1 MGAARVFRLIEGSLV
16 TLFFVQA
23 LRIVF
28 AILLSM
34 TSGALAA
41 RQVDL
46 VIINSH
52 IALVV
57 ALVLPWFSPRSR
69 TALPR
74 TLVISA
80 ILIAILRV
88 LIALPV
94 PVLRL
99 YAGVALIGFG
109 GVYLASLLRA
119 NWRAWISATI
129 VGISLDQL
137 LRAVDTY
144 DLSLRVFVVQIPMG
158 TRTLGIPWL
167 AVQIVLSAVVI
178 LIGLAARR
186 SARQEPY
193 EPAFLNVW
201 GGLAIGGFWAIEMI
215 ILGMPGVMARWADV
229 SYAGLVPWLLLV
241 TTLPLLPS
249 IRQLIGQTLGL
260 FDERLRGWVWLL
272 VLLLAIVVGNRLGGV
287 AAAGILVAAQFAA
300 ILSLWWIPN
309 TSDVPEIEQ
318 VGPSFSMGM
327 FALAIL
333 VYAYSLTFEY
343 IRALA
348 WLKEQGLIVVLA
360 AVVLLIFPRLW
371 RDEDLWQAPAIVP
384 KGLAIT
390 FVAPLVV
397 FGLMLSGFGAGPPP
411 VTGTT
416 LRVATYNINGGYDAG
431 QNFQLEVIARTIE
444 ASLADVVVL
453 QEVDAGRPVGY
464 GIDQV
469 QFLAR
474 RLHMYQYYQ
483 STGGELYGI
492 AILSRWPISAP
503 SHLMLP
509 SPGRQMGAIRVLLKD
524 TATERT
530 VTVIGAQLS
539 PGQESERSDQLSV
552 LLSLADSTPML
563 LAADLGSS
571 PDDMVYRQLLA
582 SGFVDPDTV
591 LGIERGFTTPARNPT
606 LRHDYILTR
615 GLIPLDSRQ
624 VESMASD
631 HRLVVVEVGWP

>member
-28 AILLSM
+28 AVLLSM

-80 ILIAILRV
+80 ILIAALRS
-88 LIALPV
+88 LMALPV

-119 NWRAWISATI
+119 NWRAWVSATI

-137 LRAVDTY
+137 LRASDTY
-144 DLSLRVFVVQIPMG
+144 DLALRVFVVQIPMG
-158 TRTLGIPWL
+158 TRTLGIPWI

-178 LIGLAARR
+178 LFGVAARR

-201 GGLAIGGFWAIEMI
+201 GGLAIGGFWAVEMI
-215 ILGMPGVMARWADV
+215 VLAMPGVIARWAGV

-249 IRQLIGQTLGL
+249 VRQLIGQTLGL

-272 VLLLAIVVGNRLGGV
+272 VALLAIIVGNRLGGWG
-287 AAAGILVAAQFAA
+287 AAGILVAAQFMVV
-300 ILSLWWIPN
+300 LSLWWIPN
-309 TSDVPEIEQ
+309 TSDAPEIEQ

-327 FALAIL
+327 FALGIL
-333 VYAYSLTFEY
+333 LYAYSLTFEQM
-343 IRALA
+343 RALS
-348 WLKEQGLIVVLA
+348 WLKEHGLIVVLA
-360 AVVLLIFPRLW
+360 GVVLLIFPRLW
-371 RDEDLWQAPAIVP
+371 RDEDLWLAPAIVP

-397 FGLMLSGFGAGPPP
+397 FGMMLSGIGANPPP

-416 LRVATYNINGGYDAG
+416 LRIATYNVNGGYDAG
-431 QNFQLEVIARTIE
+431 QSFQLEVIARTIE

-453 QEVDAGRPVGY
+453 QEVDTGRPVGY

-474 RLHMYQYYQ
+474 RLRMYQYYQ
-483 STGGELYGI
+483 STGGELNGI

-503 SHLMLP
+503 TYAALP
-509 SPGRQMGAIRVLLKD
+509 SPGRQMGAIRVVLGD
-524 TATERT
+524 VASGRT

-539 PGQESERSDQLSV
+539 PGQEDERRDQLSI
-552 LLSLADSTPML
+552 LLSLADASQML
-563 LAADLGSS
+563 LAADLGAS
-571 PDDMVYRQLLA
+571 PDDVVYGQLLA

-591 LGIERGFTTPARNPT
+591 LGIEKGFTTPSRSPT

-615 GLIPLDSRQ
+615 GLIPLDARQ

>member
-16 TLFFVQA
+16 TLFFVQT

-28 AILLSM
+28 AVLLSM

-69 TALPR
+69 SALPR

-80 ILIAILRV
+80 ILIAILRGLV
-88 LIALPV
+88 ALSV

-119 NWRAWISATI
+119 SWRAWISATI
-129 VGISLDQL
+129 VGLSLDQL

-167 AVQIVLSAVVI
+167 AAQIVLSAVLV
-178 LIGLAARR
+178 LIALAARR
-186 SARQEPY
+186 STRQEPY

-201 GGLAIGGFWAIEMI
+201 GGLAIGGFWAVEMVV
-215 ILGMPGVMARWADV
+215 LGMPGVIARWAGV

-249 IRQLIGQTLGL
+249 VRQLIGQTLGL

-272 VLLLAIVVGNRLGGV
+272 VLLLAIVVGNRLGGL
-287 AAAGILVAAQFAA
+287 AAASILVAAQFAA

-309 TSDVPEIEQ
+309 TSDAPEIEQ

-327 FALAIL
+327 FALAVLI
-333 VYAYSLTFEY
+333 YAYSLTFEY

-348 WLKEQGLIVVLA
+348 WLKEQGLIIVLA

-397 FGLMLSGFGAGPPP
+397 FGLMLSGFGANPPP
-411 VTGTT
+411 VVGTT
-416 LRVATYNINGGYDAG
+416 LRIATYNINGGYDAEQG
-431 QNFQLEVIARTIE
+431 FQLEVIARTIE

-474 RLHMYQYYQ
+474 RLRMYQYYQ

-503 SHLMLP
+503 SQVMLP
-509 SPGRQMGAIRVLLKD
+509 SPGRQMGAIRVLLQD
-524 TATERT
+524 SASGRY
-530 VTVIGAQLS
+530 VTVIGTQLS
-539 PGQESERSDQLSV
+539 PGQEDERTDQLSV
-552 LLSLADSTPML
+552 LLSLADSSPML
-563 LAADLGSS
+563 LAADLGAS
-571 PDDMVYRQLLA
+571 PDDVVYGQLLA

-606 LRHDYILTR
+606 LRHDYIFTR
-615 GLIPLDSRQ
+615 GLIPLDARQ
-624 VESMASD
+624 VESFASD

>member
-16 TLFFVQA
+16 VLFFAQA

-34 TSGALAA
+34 TSDALAA
-41 RQVDL
+41 RQADL

-69 TALPR
+69 SALPR
-74 TLVISA
+74 TLAVSA
-80 ILIAILRV
+80 ILIAVFRV
-88 LIALPV
+88 LVALTI

-99 YAGVALIGFG
+99 YAGVALIGFA

-119 NWRAWISATI
+119 NWRAWVSSTI

-137 LRAVDTY
+137 LRAFDSY
-144 DLSLRVFVVQIPMG
+144 DLSLRTFVVQIPMG

-167 AVQIVLSAVVI
+167 AVQIALSAVVI

-201 GGLAIGGFWAIEMI
+201 GGLAIGGFWTIEMVV
-215 ILGMPGVMARWADV
+215 LGMPGVIARWAGV
-229 SYAGLVPWLLLV
+229 SYAAVVPWLLLV

-249 IRQLIGQTLGL
+249 VRQLIGQTLGL
-260 FDERLRGWVWLL
+260 FDERLRGWVWLFI
-272 VLLLAIVVGNRLGGV
+272 LLLAIVVGNRLGGL
-287 AAAGILVAAQFAA
+287 AAAGLLLLAQFLVV
-300 ILSLWWIPN
+300 LSLWSIPS
-309 TSDVPEIEQ
+309 TTDAPEIEQ
-318 VGPSFSMGM
+318 VGPSFSMGLLV
-327 FALAIL
+327 LAVL

-360 AVVLLIFPRLW
+360 AAVLLAFPRLW
-371 RDEDLWQAPAIVP
+371 RDDDLVQAPTIVP
-384 KGLAIT
+384 KGLPIT

-397 FGLMLSGFGAGPPP
+397 FGMMLSGFGANPAP
-411 VTGTT
+411 VAGTT
-416 LRVATYNINGGYDAG
+416 MRIATYNVNGGYDAA

-474 RLHMYQYYQ
+474 RLRMHQYYQ
-483 STGGELYGI
+483 STSGELYGV
-492 AILSRWPISAP
+492 AILSRWPISTP
-503 SHLMLP
+503 SYVLLP
-509 SPGRQMGAIRVLLKD
+509 SPGRRMGAVRILLQD
-524 TATERT
+524 PASGRS
-530 VTVIGAQLS
+530 VTVVGTQLS
-539 PGQESERSDQLSV
+539 PGRDDERRGQLAV
-552 LLSLADSTPML
+552 LLSLLDTSPML
-563 LAADLGSS
+563 LAADLGAS
-571 PDDMVYRQLLA
+571 PDDAVYKELLNN
-582 SGFVDPDTV
+582 GFVDPDTV
-591 LGIERGFTTPARNPT
+591 LGIERGFTTPAGNPT
-606 LRHDYILTR
+606 LRHDYVLSR

-624 VESMASD
+624 VKSAASD